1 MLNKVSLTGPDD
13 RTPIAA
19 LNALGAR
26 FPFVE
31 WALLYVAHNEG
42 APRNPTQA
50 WREAFFDAAPAG
62 HSAVHLCGSLAF
74 QQLLAGSLPREI
86 LRAKRLQLNMTLF
99 WSGAE
104 PFSNWYLRDFEYQG
118 VTFNC
123 SEQFL
128 VHAKAILFRD
138 TVTARRILVEK
149 SPRKQKALG
158 RQVQGFNKAGWDA
171 RCEDLLMP
179 ALVAKFEQDRTAY
192 RLMMASVGT
201 ELVEASPKDTLWGIG
216 LSECDPRVLDR
227 TQWRGE
233 NRLGR
238 VLMRARDVLVEKKA
252 VEPRNGELF

>member
-86 LRAKRLQLNMTLF
+86 LRAKRLQLNV
-99 WSGAE
+99 
-104 PFSNWYLRDFEYQG
+104 N
-118 VTFNC
+118 
-123 SEQFL
+123 
-128 VHAKAILFRD
+128 
-138 TVTARRILVEK
+138 ARRRELTDAEVLAVYGRALDLGPDIILQRHADTAKLIAAFVARLPPADRSRVHVLLDESKGTGK
-149 SPRKQKALG
+149 SPQVWSRPAGLDGLYCGFAGGLGPANIAGVLPVLDALG
-158 RQVQGFNKAGWDA
+158 APCWADMESGVRTDNEFDLEKARQVLAA
-171 RCEDLLMP
+171 CEAHL
-179 ALVAKFEQDRTAY
+179 KN
-192 RLMMASVGT
+192 
-201 ELVEASPKDTLWGIG
+201 
-216 LSECDPRVLDR
+216 DP
-227 TQWRGE
+227 
-233 NRLGR
+233 
-238 VLMRARDVLVEKKA
+238 
-252 VEPRNGELF
+252 